1 MKNNELATK
10 YVINRSISAV
20 PNYIILLARDAT
32 DERAEDKVV
41 MVYDLNSTG
50 GDEEFGGHL
59 KIRSAPH
66 PTKTFDMDTYSIA
79 CYANSDLYPSND
91 YNFNSMY
98 SNMLKPAYY
107 VSFSTENEID
117 AGDNYD
123 SALETFKC
131 YCILERRC

>member
-10 YVINRSISAV
+10 YFIVRSIDTLTD
-20 PNYIILLARDAT
+20 YIALIAKDAT
-32 DERAEDKVV
+32 DERVEDKVV
-41 MVYDLNSTG
+41 MVYDLYSTG

-59 KIRSAPH
+59 KIRSEPH
-66 PTKTFDMDTYSIA
+66 PTKTFNMDTYIIT
-79 CYANSDLYPSND
+79 CYANSGQRY
-91 YNFNSMY
+91 FGSMY
-98 SNMLKPAYY
+98 PNILKPVHNAF
-107 VSFSTENEID
+107 FSALDEIY